1 LQLGHNLA
9 GEHKPI
15 WHELLA
21 QAEAVEIVETAV
33 RHRDEGVFHSWL
45 ITGPP
50 GSGRSNLA
58 FAFAAALQC
67 KEQGCGTCQSCVLAK
82 AGTHPDIQVLST
94 EKVQITIAEI
104 RELVSASIMGSSV
117 GRFRIMIIEDADRM
131 TPTASNIL
139 LKALE
144 EPPAGTLWILCA
156 PSEVDMLPTIRS
168 RVRRVGLKV
177 PSIEDVA
184 QLLITRDGI
193 EPKLA
198 HQVAAESQSHIGM
211 ARRLATSSEA
221 RARRKDTLKAA
232 MAIHTVTDAVRVC
245 DRWLDLAQKDAD
257 ALTKSRD
264 EEERTALLASMGL
277 GPSDIIPPALRTEV
291 KNLEEA
297 QKRRAKRSLRDGL
310 DRILVDLL
318 ALYRDVMT
326 VQLAAAV
333 PLVNQ
338 DLATEINDL
347 ANRTK
352 PEHTIGKLEAL
363 ELARH
368 RIDRNVRE
376 QLVLDSLA
384 VSLQVR
390 QG

>member
-1 LQLGHNLA
+1 M
-9 GEHKPI
+9 
-15 WHELLA
+15 
-21 QAEAVEIVETAV
+21 VETAV

-58 FAFAAALQC
+58 FAFASALQC
-67 KEQGCGTCQSCVLAK
+67 TNQGCGTCQSCVLAA
-82 AGTHPDIQVLST
+82 AGTHPDIRVLST

-104 RELVSASIMGSSV
+104 RDLVSASIMGSSV

-131 TPTASNIL
+131 TSTASNIL

-144 EPPAGTLWILCA
+144 EPPTGTIWILCA

-177 PSIEDVA
+177 PAIEDVA
-184 QLLITRDGI
+184 QLLIARDGI

-198 HQVAAESQSHIGM
+198 RQVAAESQSHIGM

-232 MAIHTVTDAVRVC
+232 LEIRTVTDAVITC

-257 ALTKSRD
+257 ALTRSRD
-264 EEERTALLASMGL
+264 EEERTALMASMGL
-277 GPSDIIPPALRTEV
+277 GVSDSIPPALRTEV

-326 VQLAAAV
+326 VQLSASVA
-333 PLVNQ
+333 LVNQ
-338 DLATEINDL
+338 DLVADIDAL
-347 ANRTK
+347 AAKTK
-352 PEHTIGKLEAL
+352 PEQTIAKLEAI
-363 ELARH
+363 EQARV

-376 QLVLDSLA
+376 QLVLDALA
-384 VSLQVR
+384 VALQVR
-390 QG
+390 EA